1 MGVLRSSPDKNGGR
15 RFGGTVEEAKRGLQ
29 GNHDDTE
36 PVANP
41 ADDGWLHGKAAV
53 ASLTL
58 DVDDRKTQSKL
69 SPQRKD
75 EEEQMTNKGGSLR

>member
-1 MGVLRSSPDKNGGR
+1 
-15 RFGGTVEEAKRGLQ
+15 
-29 GNHDDTE
+29 
-36 PVANP
+36 VANP
-41 ADDGWLHGKAAV
+41 ADDGWLRGKAAV

-69 SPQRKD
+69 SLQRKD

>member
-1 MGVLRSSPDKNGGR
+1 M
-15 RFGGTVEEAKRGLQ
+15 EEAKSGLQ

-41 ADDGWLHGKAAV
+41 ADDGWLRGKAAA

-58 DVDDRKTQSKL
+58 DVDDRKTQSKMRCNEKMRR
-69 SPQRKD
+69 SR
-75 EEEQMTNKGGSLR
+75 